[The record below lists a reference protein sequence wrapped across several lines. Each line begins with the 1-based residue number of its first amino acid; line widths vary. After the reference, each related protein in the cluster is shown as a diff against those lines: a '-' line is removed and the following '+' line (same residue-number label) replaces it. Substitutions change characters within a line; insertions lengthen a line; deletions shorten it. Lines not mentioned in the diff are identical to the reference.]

1 MAMNLPDR
9 MSAMV
14 LEEPNK
20 ITPDDRLIPEP
31 GPEDVLIK
39 VRACALCGTDIHA
52 WRGLFKGVNLP
63 VVLGHEFAGEVVT
76 VGGDVRDIG
85 TGLRCCVENLIVCGE
100 CEFCRSKRPNLC
112 TSLQSIGNT
121 LDGAYAEYVRVPA
134 ACVVPLPEGV
144 SYAVGSVMQTMAT
157 AWHAVYDVGGV
168 QKNDRVAIQ
177 GAGPIGLCA
186 LAAAKT
192 EGAFVAISDSV
203 DYRLEAARKM
213 GADAT
218 LDITKESFGER
229 TADLTEGAG
238 FDKVIEAV
246 GGTQDATL
254 QEACGIVKRNG
265 TVVVMGVFA
274 GERNSIPAEE
284 VRRLEI
290 VIKGARGR
298 YAGQFAEC
306 LRMIETGKLNL
317 APMLTHRV
325 PLAQAVE
332 GLLMMEEKQ
341 EGAIKVILE
350 PNGPSGG

>member
-1 MAMNLPDR
+1 
-9 MSAMV
+9 MV
-14 LEEPNK
+14 LEEPNR
-20 ITPDDRLIPEP
+20 IVADDRHIPEP
-31 GPEDVLIK
+31 GPGDVLIA

-63 VVLGHEFAGEVVT
+63 VVLGHEFAGEVVA
-76 VGGDVRDIG
+76 VGDRVRDIEP
-85 TGLRCCVENLIVCGE
+85 GLRCCVENLITCGE
-100 CEFCRSKRPNLC
+100 CEFCRTNRPNLC

-134 ACVVPLPEGV
+134 GCVVPLPEGV
-144 SYAVGSVMQTMAT
+144 SFSVGSVMQTMAT
-157 AWHAVYDVGGV
+157 AWHAVRDVGEV
-168 QKNDRVAIQ
+168 RKSDRVAIQ

-186 LAAAKT
+186 LAAAKV
-192 EGAFVAISDSV
+192 EGAFVAVSDSV

-213 GADAT
+213 GADAIV
-218 LDITKESFGER
+218 DITKENFGR
-229 TADLTEGAG
+229 RAPGLTGGAG

-254 QEACGIVKRNG
+254 QEACRIVKRNG

-274 GERNSIPAEE
+274 GDRTSIPAED

-306 LRMIETGKLNL
+306 LGMIEAGKLNL
-317 APMLTHRV
+317 EPMLTHRL
-325 PLAQAVE
+325 PLEETLE
-332 GLLMMEEKQ
+332 GLLMMEEKRD
-341 EGAIKVILE
+341 GAIKVILE
-350 PNGPSGG
+350 PHGPSDR

>member
-1 MAMNLPDR
+1 MTTNLPDR
-9 MSAMV
+9 MAAMV
-14 LEEPNK
+14 LEEPNR
-20 ITPDDRLIPEP
+20 IVADHRLIPET
-31 GPEDVLIK
+31 GPNDVLIK

-63 VVLGHEFAGEVVT
+63 VVLGHEFAGEVIA
-76 VGGDVRDIG
+76 VGGSVRDIG
-85 TGLRCCVENLIVCGE
+85 AGLRCCVENLITCGE
-100 CEFCRSKRPNLC
+100 CEFCRSNRPNLC

-134 ACVVPLPEGV
+134 ECVVRLPEGV

-157 AWHAVYDVGGV
+157 AWHAVHDVGGV
-168 QKNDRVAIQ
+168 RAGERVAIQ

-186 LAAAKT
+186 LAAAKA

-203 DYRLEAARKM
+203 GYRLEAAREM
-213 GADAT
+213 GADAIV
-218 LDITKESFGER
+218 DITKESLAER
-229 TADLTEGAG
+229 APEITGGAG

-254 QEACGIVKRNG
+254 QEACRIVKRGG

-274 GERNSIPAEE
+274 GEQNSIPAED

-317 APMLTHRV
+317 EPMLTHRV
-325 PLAQAVE
+325 PLEEAVE
-332 GLLMMEEKQ
+332 GLLMMEEKR

>member
-1 MAMNLPDR
+1 MKLPDR
-9 MSAMV
+9 MAAMV
-14 LEEPNK
+14 LEEPNR
-20 ITPDDRLIPEP
+20 IVADDRLIPEP

-63 VVLGHEFAGEVVT
+63 VVLGHEFAGEVIA
-76 VGGDVRDIG
+76 VGEGVRNIK

-100 CEFCRSKRPNLC
+100 CEFCRSDRPNLC

-134 ACVVPLPEGV
+134 ECVVPLPAGV
-144 SYAVGSVMQTMAT
+144 SFAVGSVMQTMAT
-157 AWHAVYDVGGV
+157 AWHAVQDVGEVKKG
-168 QKNDRVAIQ
+168 DWVAIQ

-186 LAAAKT
+186 LAAAKVK
-192 EGAFVAISDSV
+192 GALIAISDAV
-203 DYRLEAARKM
+203 DYRLEAARQM
-213 GADAT
+213 GADEVVDIARES
-218 LDITKESFGER
+218 LGQRAPDITG
-229 TADLTEGAG
+229 GAG

-254 QEACGIVKRNG
+254 QEACRIVKRNG

-274 GERNSIPAEE
+274 GERNSIPAED

-306 LRMIETGKLNL
+306 LGMIEAGKLNL
-317 APMLTHRV
+317 DPMLTHLV
-325 PLAQAVE
+325 PLERAVE
-332 GLLMMEEKQ
+332 GLLMMEEKR

-350 PNGPSGG
+350 PNGPS